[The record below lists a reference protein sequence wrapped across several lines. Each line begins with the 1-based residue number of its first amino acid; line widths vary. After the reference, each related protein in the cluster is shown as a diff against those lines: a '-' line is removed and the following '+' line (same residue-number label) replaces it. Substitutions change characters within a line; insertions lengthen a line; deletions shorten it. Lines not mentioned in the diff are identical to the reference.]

1 MGDVAHKGHWHILKL
16 PMQFPGRHSATVNFP
31 VNPGNLIASQD
42 LLSLDGDTL
51 GLGFFRFPGKPLAK
65 KGVVCIL
72 LNKLMAIF
80 ASETGKEN
88 KRKRK

>member
-31 VNPGNLIASQD
+31 VNPGYSIASRD

-51 GLGFFRFPGKPLAK
+51 GLGFFSFPRETFGEEGGGMYLA
-65 KGVVCIL
+65 L
-72 LNKLMAIF
+72 
-80 ASETGKEN
+80 
-88 KRKRK
+88 